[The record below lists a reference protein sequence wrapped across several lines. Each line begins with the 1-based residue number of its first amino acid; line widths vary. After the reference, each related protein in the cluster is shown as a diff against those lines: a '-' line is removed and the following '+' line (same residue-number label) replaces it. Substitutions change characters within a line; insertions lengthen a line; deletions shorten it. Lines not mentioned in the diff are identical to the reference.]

1 MSSQSRSASSGKKF
15 CKVCKDSGKPEAE
28 YTSHFVRETH
38 DIRSKVVCPTLLAN
52 ECRYCGHLG
61 HTIQFCKIRQES
73 FRKSVFK
80 PFGASKLATPVQSPK
95 VESNRFAN
103 LRDPDEEC
111 ACVAKKDLLD
121 LSYPLLPH
129 LAARVVE
136 PPRQHLNFVAAI
148 SAKTSQ
154 SVAIN
159 LPAVDNEWTVR
170 TNGKNKF
177 VDISSYVSPPVLNP
191 KIIPVTDKRHALNWA
206 DSDTEEEDD
215 DGYFDGFISGDEYDE
230 YDEYDEGDEGDVDV
244 RISGVYEGMDS
255 LRLVSTADCDN

>member
-215 DGYFDGFISGDEYDE
+215 DGFISGDEYDE
-230 YDEYDEGDEGDVDV
+230 YDEYDEDDACDTHDVNEAHV
-244 RISGVYEGMDS
+244 EYEVYHE
-255 LRLVSTADCDN
+255 